1 MSSPVSVSIQELV
14 GLRSATGKVARRQG
28 KRVVAP
34 TAGAAPSAALGRG
47 LDFSEVREYHG
58 GDDVRM
64 IDWKVTARTGRA
76 HTKLFN
82 EERERPFLLALDLRP
97 PMYFGTRVAFKS
109 VFAARLC
116 ALVAWA
122 ALSQRDRVGGLV
134 FSSED
139 LVEIK
144 PIAGSKGVTRL
155 LHQIV
160 KIHNRAK
167 PSDTRSGSTPP
178 RPLSDALVR
187 LNRCAQTGSSICLV
201 SDFTHF
207 DAGARTAN
215 LLQRNHTVA
224 VHLHDP
230 LEARLPPPGRYAI
243 SDGRFHS
250 QFSSASSRVRE
261 QYSEEFAYRVS
272 QLQSIFSGPGNG
284 LISTQVTDNA
294 IDVAAQVVRSL
305 PGSS

>member
-1 MSSPVSVSIQELV
+1 M
-14 GLRSATGKVARRQG
+14 
-28 KRVVAP
+28 
-34 TAGAAPSAALGRG
+34 
-47 LDFSEVREYHG
+47 
-58 GDDVRM
+58 
-64 IDWKVTARTGRA
+64 
-76 HTKLFN
+76 
-82 EERERPFLLALDLRP
+82 
-97 PMYFGTRVAFKS
+97 
-109 VFAARLC
+109 
-116 ALVAWA
+116 
-122 ALSQRDRVGGLV
+122 V